1 MQTLLRDELKVNV
14 TQLQSIV
21 GELKTE
27 NQQQEQIIIDLQA
40 TVIEVEAN
48 VVFQLQSKVG
58 ELKTENQQQEK
69 KIVDL
74 QKQILIA
81 DRHRNATGIPNSCRK
96 LRNNGH
102 AANGLYLIRGTEKV
116 ETVYCDFT
124 ALPSLRT
131 FSSTSS
137 FTSFSKL

>member
-1 MQTLLRDELKVNV
+1 MQTLLRDELKVNF

-81 DRHRNATGIPNSCRK
+81 DRHRNATRIPKSCRN

-102 AANGLYLIRGTEKV
+102 TANGLYLIRGTEKV

-124 ALPSLRT
+124 ALPSPRT
-131 FSSTSS
+131 FESTSS
-137 FTSFSKL
+137 FTYF